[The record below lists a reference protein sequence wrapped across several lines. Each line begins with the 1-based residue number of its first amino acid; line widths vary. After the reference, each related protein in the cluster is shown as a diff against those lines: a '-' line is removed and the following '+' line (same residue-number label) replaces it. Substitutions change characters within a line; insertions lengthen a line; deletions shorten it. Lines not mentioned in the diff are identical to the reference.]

1 MEPCFKRGEDA
12 LKGKRVI
19 LLTGPPRSGKS
30 TVAAK
35 TAELLKS
42 MGFKVGGVLTLEMV
56 GDRGRIGFK
65 LLDLWRGREGILA
78 LAGLGGPRIGKYGV
92 NLGDLR
98 DIGAGAIDIAIQECD
113 LIIIDEIGPMELLS
127 EDFRGSVARALECG
141 KPVLATIHYRME
153 DRLVREAKSRGDS
166 ILIEVSPSNRGELPA
181 KLREAISNLLGGGLR

>member
-1 MEPCFKRGEDA
+1 MD
-12 LKGKRVI
+12 GKRVI

-35 TAELLKS
+35 TAELLKA

-56 GDRGRIGFK
+56 GERGRMGFK

-78 LAGLGGPRIGKYGV
+78 LAGLGGGPRIGKYRV

-98 DIGAGAIDIAIQECD
+98 DIGASAIDIAIQECD

-127 EDFRGSVARALECG
+127 GDFRGSVAKALECG
-141 KPVLATIHYRME
+141 KPVLATIHYRMG
-153 DRLVREAKSRGDS
+153 DRLVREAKNRGDS
-166 ILIEVSPSNRGELPA
+166 VLIEVSPSNRGELPA

>member
-1 MEPCFKRGEDA
+1 MD
-12 LKGKRVI
+12 GKRVI

-35 TAELLKS
+35 TAELLKA
-42 MGFKVGGVLTLEMV
+42 MGFKVGGVLTLEMA
-56 GDRGRIGFK
+56 GERGRIGFK
-65 LLDLWRGREGILA
+65 LVDLWRGREGVLA
-78 LAGLGGPRIGKYGV
+78 LAGLRGGPRIGKYVV

-98 DIGAGAIDIAIQECD
+98 DIGAGAIDAAIRECD

-127 EDFRGSVARALECG
+127 EEFRGSIARALECG

-153 DRLVREAKSRGDS
+153 DGLVRDAKGRGDS

-181 KLREAISNLLGGGLR
+181 KLCEAISGLLGGGLK